1 MWTAYHITSFDLI
14 MILIVVLTS
23 SEKKKKKKK
32 GKFKVSVT
40 IKKSRVTKLCVQ
52 IKNKQF
58 ILITC
63 KSNKLNSK
71 AVAVWNPFDVL
82 TPIVCSLFFV
92 N

>member
-23 SEKKKKKKK
+23 SEKKKRKKKK
-32 GKFKVSVT
+32 VQGECYY
-40 IKKSRVTKLCVQ
+40 KKSRVTKLCVQ

-58 ILITC
+58 ILITT

-71 AVAVWNPFDVL
+71 AVGVWNPFDVL
-82 TPIVCSLFFV
+82 TPIVCSFV
-92 N
+92 FR

>member
-1 MWTAYHITSFDLI
+1 MWTAYQITSFDLI

-23 SEKKKKKKK
+23 SEKKKRKKKK
-32 GKFKVSVT
+32 VQGECYY
-40 IKKSRVTKLCVQ
+40 KKSRVTKLCVQ

-58 ILITC
+58 ILITT

-82 TPIVCSLFFV
+82 TPIVCSFV
-92 N
+92 FR

>member
-23 SEKKKKKKK
+23 SEKKKRKKKK
-32 GKFKVSVT
+32 VQGECYY
-40 IKKSRVTKLCVQ
+40 KKSRVTKLCVQ

-58 ILITC
+58 ILITT

-82 TPIVCSLFFV
+82 TPIVCPFV
-92 N
+92 LR

>member
-1 MWTAYHITSFDLI
+1 

-23 SEKKKKKKK
+23 SEKKKRKKKK
-32 GKFKVSVT
+32 VQGECYY
-40 IKKSRVTKLCVQ
+40 KKSRVTKLCVQ

-58 ILITC
+58 ILITT

-82 TPIVCSLFFV
+82 TPIVCSFV
-92 N
+92 FR

>member
-23 SEKKKKKKK
+23 SEKKKRKKKK
-32 GKFKVSVT
+32 VQGERYY
-40 IKKSRVTKLCVQ
+40 KKSRVTKLCVQ

-58 ILITC
+58 ILITT

-82 TPIVCSLFFV
+82 TPIVCSFV
-92 N
+92 FR

>member
-1 MWTAYHITSFDLI
+1 MWTAYDITSFDLI

-23 SEKKKKKKK
+23 SEKKKEKKKK
-32 GKFKVSVT
+32 VQGERYY
-40 IKKSRVTKLCVQ
+40 KKSRVTKLCVQ

-58 ILITC
+58 ILITT

-82 TPIVCSLFFV
+82 TPIVCSFV
-92 N
+92 FR

>member
-1 MWTAYHITSFDLI
+1 
-14 MILIVVLTS
+14 
-23 SEKKKKKKK
+23 
-32 GKFKVSVT
+32 VSVT

-58 ILITC
+58 ILITS

-71 AVAVWNPFDVL
+71 TVAVWNPFDVL
-82 TPIVCSLFFV
+82 LNINCLLFCFSLIEITDSW

>member
-23 SEKKKKKKK
+23 SEKKKKKKR
-32 GKFKVSVT
+32 KFKVSVT

-58 ILITC
+58 ILITT

-82 TPIVCSLFFV
+82 TPIVCSFV
-92 N
+92 FR

>member
-1 MWTAYHITSFDLI
+1 

-23 SEKKKKKKK
+23 SGKKKRKKKKVQGERYYKK
-32 GKFKVSVT
+32 F
-40 IKKSRVTKLCVQ
+40 RVTRLCVQ

-58 ILITC
+58 ILITS

-82 TPIVCSLFFV
+82 TPIVCSFV
-92 N
+92 FR